1 MTPLGFVRRHWQLV
15 VGAFAVLVVV
25 AGIRWAWPRWELHA
39 LTAPAKE
46 RSARTIEDI
55 DRLLEKDKAQTHA
68 IEQLARQAHELERQ
82 AAEARGRRD
91 AAEAEAG
98 RARTTSLRLHEQ
110 LARLEA
116 ERRAQPKITTR
127 QAARDA
133 IAEAL
138 R

>member
-1 MTPLGFVRRHWQLV
+1 MTILRYWRWGVAALG
-15 VGAFAVLVVV
+15 VLVII
-25 AGIRWAWPRWELHA
+25 AAAQWAWSRWDLHT
-39 LTAPAKE
+39 LTAPVKEQNAK
-46 RSARTIEDI
+46 TIDAI
-55 DRLLEKDKAQTHA
+55 DRVLSEGKAKDHA

-91 AAEAEAG
+91 AAEAEAS
-98 RARTTSLRLHEQ
+98 RARMTSLRLHEQ

-116 ERRAQPKITTR
+116 ERRARPKITTR